1 MAPFVNLQ
9 NSPSHLLIPTTT
21 VALCH
26 PRRRARRRRRRS
38 KSVRTTQSPELPAF
52 GSRRSCSV
60 SSFAAVRIRPTTT
73 QDSNSIPQRFQRSI
87 IHAAGNN
94 QVQVEAT
101 SGPPTQ
107 GTPGVT
113 AAPPKKQTYNFDQVH
128 APDATQHS
136 IFTSTAQ
143 PLVTR
148 FLEGFN
154 CTILAYGQTS
164 SGKTYTMTGV
174 DLDANP
180 TDPKNGMGIIP
191 RAVASIFNRAQ
202 QLRNERAGAWKYEIK
217 GSFIELYNEDL
228 NDLLADDA
236 SGVRR
241 EVQIREDKDGH
252 IIWGGLRE
260 ITVKSASEVMRYVF
274 PLP

>member
-1 MAPFVNLQ
+1 V
-9 NSPSHLLIPTTT
+9 
-21 VALCH
+21 V
-26 PRRRARRRRRRS
+26 
-38 KSVRTTQSPELPAF
+38 
-52 GSRRSCSV
+52 
-60 SSFAAVRIRPTTT
+60 
-73 QDSNSIPQRFQRSI
+73 
-87 IHAAGNN
+87 IHAAAKN

-107 GTPGVT
+107 GTPAVT
-113 AAPPKKQTYNFDQVH
+113 AVPPKKQIFNFDQVH
-128 APDATQHS
+128 AQSATQHS

-180 TDPKNGMGIIP
+180 SDTDSGMGIIP
-191 RAVASIFNRAQ
+191 RAVANIFARAQ
-202 QLRNERAGAWKYEIK
+202 QLRNERAGAWKYEVK

-228 NDLLADDA
+228 NDLLVDDA
-236 SGVRR
+236 SGARR

-260 ITVKSASEVMRYVF
+260 VTVKSASEVMGYIF
-274 PLP
+274 LLFL

>member
-1 MAPFVNLQ
+1 M
-9 NSPSHLLIPTTT
+9 
-21 VALCH
+21 
-26 PRRRARRRRRRS
+26 
-38 KSVRTTQSPELPAF
+38 
-52 GSRRSCSV
+52 
-60 SSFAAVRIRPTTT
+60 FAAVRIRPTTT
-73 QDSNSIPQRFQRSI
+73 QDSNSIPQRFQRAV
-87 IHAAGNN
+87 IHATGNN

-101 SGPPTQ
+101 SGPPSQ
-107 GTPGVT
+107 GTPGIT
-113 AAPPKKQTYNFDQVH
+113 APPPKKQNFNFDQVH
-128 APDATQHS
+128 DPNATQYS

-154 CTILAYGQTS
+154 CTVLAYGQTS

-180 TDPKNGMGIIP
+180 TDSNNGMGIIP
-191 RAVASIFNRAQ
+191 RAVANIFSRAQ

-236 SGVRR
+236 SGLRR

-260 ITVKSASEVMRYVF
+260 VAVKTASEVMGYVF
-274 PLP
+274 SLSP